1 MKHLKAC
8 AMLLLAALAA
18 VTLTGC
24 IYINM
29 GGEAV
34 IGNGKVET
42 RDIDLKYE
50 VTGIRNQSAVNV
62 VIDMDLQGK
71 AVFEAESNLIEI
83 VNVSQQSDGVVT
95 VDVKP
100 ATVITVTKPMTLRI
114 PAMEGGRIEANGS
127 GNITQAEG
135 TLAGESFDVC
145 VAGSGDIYLSLE
157 AQRISLIINGSGD
170 IELTAAADEA
180 SANSNGSGDIAIS
193 GETQNLDVS
202 LNGSGN
208 YSGFDFA
215 AQYVHVTVNGSGDA
229 AVYATE
235 EVTGSIDGSGDITYD
250 GNPQSVSISDKGSGD
265 ARER

>member
-1 MKHLKAC
+1 MKQLKAC
-8 AMLLLAALAA
+8 TMLLLAALAA
-18 VTLTGC
+18 ATLTGC

-145 VAGSGDIYLSLE
+145 VVGSGDIRLSLE
-157 AQRISLIINGSGD
+157 AERLSLSINGSGD
-170 IELTAAADEA
+170 IELSAAANIT
-180 SANSNGSGDIAIS
+180 SADSSGSGDIAIS
-193 GETQNLDVS
+193 GETQSLEVS
-202 LNGSGN
+202 MNGSGIF
-208 YSGFDFA
+208 SGFDFA
-215 AQYVHVTVNGSGDA
+215 AQYAQVDISGSGDA
-229 AVYATE
+229 NVNVAE
-235 EVTGSIDGSGDITYD
+235 GLTGSINGSGDITYD